1 MPQLDAGF
9 KAFSAESERHL
20 HVRVVEKGTRLA
32 GESFTLRVFRS
43 EVELRRALAEL
54 GTVLAFG
61 LPTAVALSAAGG
73 FFLALRSLSPAGQ
86 IAGRATQITAASLA
100 ARLPGG
106 RPSQC

>member
-73 FFLALRSLSPAGQ
+73 FLLPQRSLSPVCQ
-86 IAGRATQITAASLA
+86 IAARAAQIPADPL
-100 ARLPGG
+100 
-106 RPSQC
+106 